1 MADYGVANMWFC
13 VSILLIMAML
23 LLIYARWRWLPTLL
37 HWIMSGQKQRGA
49 ENESLHK
56 SKEDDIS
63 YVFEL
68 QNNALEKMQGGKFR
82 RFIAIVISHIGVYS
96 FLLLLYW
103 RYIAPNP
110 YCSPE
115 GYFPPRVRHIILL
128 CMVVI
133 VFPLFSI
140 VWEIERRKAKRKKHY
155 DNSTHKRELNR

>member
-1 MADYGVANMWFC
+1 MWFC
-13 VSILLIMAML
+13 VSVLLIVAML

-37 HWIMSGQKQRGA
+37 HWIMSGQKQRGT

-68 QNNALEKMQGGKFR
+68 QNNAIEKMQGSKFR
-82 RFIAIVISHIGVYS
+82 RLIAIVISHIGVYS
-96 FLLLLYW
+96 FFIVALLEIYSTKP
-103 RYIAPNP
+103 IPQ
-110 YCSPE
+110 
-115 GYFPPRVRHIILL
+115 PRGVSRQIVGRLIILL

-140 VWEIERRKAKRKKHY
+140 VWEIERRKAKRKK
-155 DNSTHKRELNR
+155 TLR